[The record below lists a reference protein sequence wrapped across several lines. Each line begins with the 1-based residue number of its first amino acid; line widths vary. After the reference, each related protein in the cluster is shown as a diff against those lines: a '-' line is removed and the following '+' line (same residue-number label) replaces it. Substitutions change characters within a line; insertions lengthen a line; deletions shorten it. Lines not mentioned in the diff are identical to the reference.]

1 MAETKQDAAEKALDE
16 VREIRA
22 ENEAR
27 AATHDRVETHAVV
40 GRVDGDGRS
49 KPVEVHAVGGQV
61 FLNSHGEAV
70 LDQGGVIR
78 LQQALAA
85 AFQAVS

>member
-1 MAETKQDAAEKALDE
+1 MAETKHQGAEKALEE
-16 VREIRA
+16 VRDIRA

-27 AATHDRVETHAVV
+27 AATHGRVETHAEVV
-40 GRVDGDGRS
+40 RVDGDDRT
-49 KPVEVHAVGGQV
+49 KPVEVHAVGGRV

-70 LDQGGVIR
+70 LDQDGVIN
-78 LQQALAA
+78 LQHALSA